1 MFRDLPPAV
10 RQVATRLAQ
19 VAITF
24 ALFSFCNAIAVNF
37 EIENGVSILFP
48 ATAIAILGCMYFG
61 VWAAIGIF
69 LGTIATPWSSEQG
82 AASLIAAGI
91 ISALE
96 GMIPYLAFRWRRDLV
111 PDLRDMKSL
120 LAFLLFG
127 NILNTGFSAIA
138 GNLFVVTHAPG
149 TMFNAHEVFVWWI
162 ADFTAALLL
171 ATPILAFGGALA
183 ARWRHD
189 RSGQPRTI
197 TNTLQIVTVVIL
209 LGFATSFAIR
219 NYLLNRLEDERL
231 EQQRAWNIAEDMLNE
246 MHTNFLGAAFV
257 KREDPAA
264 LQKVRAAHHQ
274 NDVYVQ
280 KLQPVFAASPD
291 LAQAM
296 PRVAQSTSEWFTRME
311 RSLESNQAIPGDEDT
326 AQETGRVIAKLHETT
341 DRANADAWLL
351 YAAKRR
357 KIMVVADAIDGL
369 VFLGLL
375 LASATL
381 LFRVSKPFAQI
392 RGAIAAMRE
401 GKPLDAKRVD
411 SPYLEFRAI
420 AETLEETAN
429 ALRQH
434 EEELKQQT
442 ERAIAASRHKSEFLA
457 KMSHELRTPL
467 NSIIGFTDLVREQDA
482 TMESKKRLAFL
493 DNVLTSARHLLSL
506 INDLLDLA
514 RVESGKMKLQFEAV
528 DLRLAIANTV
538 ASTTPLFQRKKQ
550 DVEVTMPEEPMIV
563 RADVS
568 RVEQVLLNLLANANK
583 FSGEGQQIKVRS
595 MGCDAGWRIEIIDHG
610 IGMRVEDHDRI
621 FDEFQQLHARGPN
634 SAGTGL
640 GLALAKRFVE
650 AHGGAIDVASAPGSG
665 STFTVTLPRA

>member
-1 MFRDLPPAV
+1 MFQDPSPAV
-10 RQVATRLAQ
+10 RLVAKRLAQ
-19 VAITF
+19 VAVTF

-48 ATAIAILGCMYFG
+48 ATAISILGCMYFG

-91 ISALE
+91 ISAIE
-96 GMIPYLAFRWRRDLV
+96 GLIPYLAFRFRRDLV

-138 GNLFVVTHAPG
+138 GNLFVVAHAPD
-149 TMFNAHEVFVWWI
+149 TIINLHEVFVWWI

-231 EQQRAWNIAEDMLNE
+231 EQQRVWTIAEDMLND
-246 MHTNFLGAAFV
+246 MHTNFLRAAFV
-257 KREDPAA
+257 KRDEPGA
-264 LQKVRAAHHQ
+264 LEKVRIAHRQ

-280 KLQPVFAASPD
+280 KLQPVLASAPE

-296 PRVAQSTSEWFTRME
+296 PPVAQSTSDWFTRAE
-311 RSLESNQAIPGDEDT
+311 RSLESNQPIPGDEDT
-326 AQETGRVIAKLHETT
+326 AHETGRIIANLHSAT
-341 DRANADAWLL
+341 DRANTDAWLV

-357 KIMVVADAIDGL
+357 KIMVVADLIDGL
-369 VFLGLL
+369 VFIGLL

-381 LFRVSKPFAQI
+381 IFRVSKPFVQI
-392 RGAIAAMRE
+392 RGAINAMRE
-401 GKPLDAKRVD
+401 GRPLDSRRVD
-411 SPYLEFRAI
+411 SPYLEFRTI

-434 EEELKQQT
+434 EQELKQQT

-467 NSIIGFTDLVREQDA
+467 NSIIGFTDLVREQEA
-482 TMESKKRLAFL
+482 TIESAKRLAFL
-493 DNVLTSARHLLSL
+493 DNVTTSARHLLSL

-514 RVESGKMKLQFEAV
+514 RVESGKMKLHFEQV

-538 ASTTPLFQRKKQ
+538 ASSTPLFQRKKQ

-583 FSGEGQQIKVRS
+583 FSGEGQKIKVRS
-595 MGCDAGWRIEIIDHG
+595 SECDQGWRIEVVDHG
-610 IGMRVEDHDRI
+610 IGMRVEDQDRI
-621 FDEFQQLHARGPN
+621 FDEFEQLHARGPN

-640 GLALAKRFVE
+640 GLALARRFVE
-650 AHGGAIDVASAPGSG
+650 AHGGDIVVSSAPGSG